1 MAEIPVEKK
10 SSKSWLWL
18 LLALILGA
26 LILWWILAD
35 DDDDA
40 EMLTT
45 DTEVSETAD
54 MGDANATPTMASDM
68 TIAAIAANPQA
79 YIGQEFT
86 GEADV
91 GGPLTDRGF
100 WIENDGARIFAII
113 IDEPREVPL
122 DINPGQRL
130 SITGGTIREA
140 GEMTDVEGVPL
151 DEDTRNVLADQEIF
165 LIVDEANIDIIDEA

>member
-10 SSKSWLWL
+10 SSKSWLWI

-35 DDDDA
+35 DDDDV

-45 DTEVSETAD
+45 DTEVSETVD
-54 MGDANATPTMASDM
+54 TATPTMASEM

-86 GEADV
+86 GEVDV

-100 WIENDGARIFAII
+100 WVENDGARIFALI

-130 SITGGTIREA
+130 SVSGGTIREA

-151 DEDTRNVLADQEIF
+151 DEDTRNVLADQDVF
-165 LIVDEANIDIIDEA
+165 MIVDEANIDIIDEA